1 MYSLKT
7 NKLNLL
13 RQPSL
18 DIIFCIFVFFTV
30 GYLLFHGY
38 LYKLAFIV
46 LMASCVYVAFRFPLV
61 TVFLL
66 IILTVLPTIFQMVPE
81 YSDEWMSIGY
91 GIRIQDVVLVSML
104 GAVILKVI
112 FGVKELSAQNNIKL
126 TLHVILFGLWIC
138 FEIIRNISVYGL
150 SAPGEFRYSY
160 LILSVP
166 LYVSFMFPIVQR
178 RKKLLKLL
186 IVSSLFLPIIFI
198 PIIGELKGWR
208 IGPENR
214 FFPASISLGLIYGLL
229 ALGLGKKYK
238 IIKISKIL
246 YWFIIVFVGVM
257 IIVDSHRSVWLVTV
271 IVGVIIYRIKE
282 INYSKKKNHVLI
294 ITFIG
299 LITFMLAQQV
309 LMTDM
314 KTDLIHFII
323 GRSSDLIK
331 IDESYNNTASW
342 RMVQWKTQMIKYY
355 DSPIIGEGFGGYWG
369 YSGIQGDLGVS
380 PHNMYVQTLVKLGT
394 VGLVI
399 YMIITAK
406 IFVNIKRILTN
417 NEIKNDPDI
426 SILIIGFV
434 ILVASHVFY
443 IAYSF
448 EYYSLLFI
456 GLAIASLRDKKYL
469 KNE

>member
-1 MYSLKT
+1 
-7 NKLNLL
+7 
-13 RQPSL
+13 
-18 DIIFCIFVFFTV
+18 
-30 GYLLFHGY
+30 
-38 LYKLAFIV
+38 
-46 LMASCVYVAFRFPLV
+46 MASCVYVAFRFPLV